1 MTIPQKKFL
10 FLTGCVMLALLLAAG
25 LYLQNEFGLLQRLID
40 AVNTEL
46 SSPLFIGLMILLPIL
61 GFPISI
67 LLTLNGIKFGITSAI
82 VLWLVVLP
90 IHTFIGYAASRY
102 FRPMLIKLLNTTL
115 NWSIP
120 AVPKHHEAM
129 FSFLFLAIPGIPY
142 AGKNYLLPLAG
153 VSLRYCVLM
162 NCIVQGALGL
172 PFIILGKS
180 GASMDPTLFSIALVV
195 FILFY
200 LLLRWLK
207 KKYA

>member
-1 MTIPQKKFL
+1 MTPPQKNILILIGSVLLIIFL
-10 FLTGCVMLALLLAAG
+10 AVGF
-25 LYLQNEFGLLQRLID
+25 YLENEFGVLQRLIN

-46 SSPLFIGLMILLPIL
+46 SAPLFISLMLLLPIL

-67 LLTLNGIKFGITSAI
+67 LLTVNGIKFGIFFAI
-82 VLWLVVLP
+82 VLWLIVLP

-102 FRPMLIKLLNTTL
+102 FRPVLIKLLSTTF

-120 AVPKHHEAM
+120 TVPQHHEAM
-129 FSFLFLAIPGIPY
+129 FSFVFLAIPGIPY

-153 VSLRYCVLM
+153 VPLRYCVMM

-180 GASMDPTLFSIALVV
+180 GASMDATLFFIALVV

-200 LLLRWLK
+200 LLVRWLQ
-207 KKYA
+207 KKYS

>member
-1 MTIPQKKFL
+1 MTTPQKNIL
-10 FLTGCVMLALLLAAG
+10 LLTGCVLLAILLATG
-25 LYLQNEFGLLQRLID
+25 FYLENEFGVLQKLIN
-40 AVNTEL
+40 AINTEL
-46 SSPLFIGLMILLPIL
+46 SAPLFIGLMIVLPIL

-67 LLTLNGIKFGITSAI
+67 LLAVNGIKFGITFAI
-82 VLWLVVLP
+82 VLWLIVLP

-102 FRPMLIKLLNTTL
+102 FRPVLIKLLNTRL

-120 AVPKHHEAM
+120 AVPQHHEAM
-129 FSFLFLAIPGIPY
+129 FSFVFLAIPGIPY

-153 VSLRYCVLM
+153 VSLRYCVIM

-172 PFIILGKS
+172 PFILLGKS
-180 GASMDPTLFSIALVV
+180 GASMDSTLFSIALVV